1 MYYSLYMFVSHCKAS
16 SYGVLS
22 PPSYHALSPC
32 IQAASWVLSPVEAQ
46 LATVPSRVRVRDP
59 GAAHRHD
66 ADLALTRQ
74 PQ

>member
-1 MYYSLYMFVSHCKAS
+1 MCYSLYMFVSHCKAS

-46 LATVPSRVRVRDP
+46 LATVPSRVRVWDP
-59 GAAHRHD
+59 GAAHGH
-66 ADLALTRQ
+66 AHLALTRQ
-74 PQ
+74 PQY